1 MNFWLQLVFGLLAG
15 TVFCTL
21 IGAFFGPTWALA
33 AACVWLLIALIS
45 HWWLLH
51 RLRLWLK
58 TPDIEKIP
66 DAGGAWGSVLA
77 NLYRAQREQERNQ
90 EHLAAGLEQ
99 FRQAAGA
106 IPDGA
111 MLLDG
116 DDRIEW
122 FNPAASSQFGLD
134 PERDIG
140 TLVTHLIRQ
149 PEFGQYVHEEEYH
162 EAILVNSS
170 QGDGRI
176 YSIQLVPFAVGGHLL
191 LSRDVTSSERVET
204 VRRDFVANVSHEMRT
219 PLTVILGLLEH
230 LIADDSG
237 EDEIRHRFLEMLCEQ
252 AQRMNRLVED
262 LLTLSRLE
270 AGSPGLRE
278 EVVDVPAMVAE
289 LVKDG
294 EAISKGQHHIRT
306 EFSGGDLRGI
316 ALDLRSAF
324 GNLINNAV
332 RYSPNGGEIT
342 VRWTLEGGLP
352 VFSVADCGI
361 GIAPEHI
368 PRLTERFYRVDKGR
382 SDQTGGTGLGL
393 AIVKH
398 VLLKH
403 QAALQIRS
411 ESGQGSMF
419 RAVFPAAR
427 RVAENANPLSSR
439 VA

>member
-1 MNFWLQLVFGLLAG
+1 MNFWLQLALGLMAG
-15 TVFCTL
+15 IVFCTL
-21 IGAFFGPTWALA
+21 IGVFFGPVWALA
-33 AACVWLLIALIS
+33 VACGWLLVALIS

-51 RLRLWLK
+51 RLRLWLQS
-58 TPDIEKIP
+58 PDIDKIP

-77 NLYRAQREQERNQ
+77 TLYRAQRDQERNQ
-90 EHLAAGLEQ
+90 QHLAAGLER

-106 IPDGA
+106 IPDGV

-122 FNPAASSQFGLD
+122 FNSAASSQFGFD
-134 PERDIG
+134 PGRDAG
-140 TLVTHLIRQ
+140 TPVTHLIRQ
-149 PEFGQYVHEEEYH
+149 PEFGQYVKEEEYH
-162 EAILVNSS
+162 EAVLVNSS

-191 LSRDVTSSERVET
+191 LSRDVTSSERAET

-230 LIADDSG
+230 LIDDDPG
-237 EDEIRHRFLEMLCEQ
+237 GDEIQHRFLEMLRDQ

-278 EVVDVPAMVAE
+278 ETVDVAALVAGLAE
-289 LVKDG
+289 EGRALGGGK
-294 EAISKGQHHIRT
+294 HCIRT
-306 EFSGGDLRGI
+306 ELSGGSLRGI
-316 ALDLRSAF
+316 AVDLRSAF

-332 RYSPNGGEIT
+332 RYSPDGGEIA
-342 VRWTLEGGLP
+342 VRWVLEGGLP
-352 VFSVADCGI
+352 LFSVEDGGI
-361 GIAPEHI
+361 GIAAEHI

-382 SDQTGGTGLGL
+382 SDQAGGTGLGL

-403 QAALQIRS
+403 QAILQIHS
-411 ESGQGSMF
+411 EPGQGSTF
-419 RAVFPAAR
+419 RALFPAAR
-427 RVAENANPLSSR
+427 RVAGEATPLNSR
-439 VA
+439 AA